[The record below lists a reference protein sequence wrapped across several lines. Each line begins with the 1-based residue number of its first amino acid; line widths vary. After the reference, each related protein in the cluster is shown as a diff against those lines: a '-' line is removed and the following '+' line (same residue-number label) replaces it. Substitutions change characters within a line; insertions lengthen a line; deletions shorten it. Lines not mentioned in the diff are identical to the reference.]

1 MKRRNSEGLRHTT
14 RRMAVTKGRTS
25 KANRTT
31 TLEAG
36 AKAPDFEL
44 ESHRGERWRL
54 SDQKGK
60 HNVVIVFYP
69 FAFTPV

>member
-1 MKRRNSEGLRHTT
+1 
-14 RRMAVTKGRTS
+14 MAVTKGRTS
-25 KANRTT
+25 KASKTSK
-31 TLEAG
+31 LEVG

-44 ESHRGERWRL
+44 ESHRGEKWRL

-60 HNVVIVFYP
+60 SNVVVVFFP

>member
-1 MKRRNSEGLRHTT
+1 
-14 RRMAVTKGRTS
+14 MAVTKGRTS
-25 KANRTT
+25 KASKTS
-31 TLEAG
+31 TLEVG

-44 ESHRGERWRL
+44 ESHRGEKWRL

-60 HNVVIVFYP
+60 NHVVIAFYP

>member
-1 MKRRNSEGLRHTT
+1 
-14 RRMAVTKGRTS
+14 MAVTTGRTS
-25 KANRTT
+25 TANKTS

-36 AKAPDFEL
+36 AQAPDFEL
-44 ESHRGERWRL
+44 ESHKGERWRL

-60 HNVVIVFYP
+60 NHVVVAFYP

>member
-1 MKRRNSEGLRHTT
+1 
-14 RRMAVTKGRTS
+14 MAVTKGRTS
-25 KANRTT
+25 TANKTA

-36 AKAPDFEL
+36 AQAPDFEL

-60 HNVVIVFYP
+60 NNVVLAFYP

>member
-1 MKRRNSEGLRHTT
+1 
-14 RRMAVTKGRTS
+14 MAVTKGRTS
-25 KANRTT
+25 TASKTS
-31 TLEAG
+31 TLEVG

-44 ESHRGERWRL
+44 ESHRGEKWRL

-60 HNVVIVFYP
+60 SNVVIAFYP

>member
-1 MKRRNSEGLRHTT
+1 
-14 RRMAVTKGRTS
+14 MAVQKGRTS
-25 KANRTT
+25 TANRTS

-36 AKAPDFEL
+36 APAPDFEL
-44 ESHRGERWRL
+44 ESHSGTHWRL

-60 HNVVIVFYP
+60 HNVVVAFYP

>member
-1 MKRRNSEGLRHTT
+1 
-14 RRMAVTKGRTS
+14 MAVTKGRTS
-25 KANRTT
+25 TAQRTA
-31 TLEAG
+31 TLEVG

-44 ESHRGERWRL
+44 ESHRGEKWRL

-60 HNVVIVFYP
+60 NHVVISFYP

>member
-1 MKRRNSEGLRHTT
+1 
-14 RRMAVTKGRTS
+14 MAVTKGRTS
-25 KANRTT
+25 KANRTA

-36 AKAPDFEL
+36 AQAPDFEL
-44 ESHRGERWRL
+44 DSHLGTKWRL

-60 HNVVIVFYP
+60 HNVVLVFYP

>member
-1 MKRRNSEGLRHTT
+1 
-14 RRMAVTKGRTS
+14 MAVTKGRTS
-25 KANRTT
+25 KASKTS
-31 TLEAG
+31 TLEVG

-44 ESHRGERWRL
+44 ESHRGEKWRL

-60 HNVVIVFYP
+60 SNVVVVFFP

>member
-1 MKRRNSEGLRHTT
+1 MTQFGA
-14 RRMAVTKGRTS
+14 MAVQKGRTS
-25 KANRTT
+25 TANRTA
-31 TLEAG
+31 TLEVG
-36 AKAPDFEL
+36 APAPDFEL

-60 HNVVIVFYP
+60 NNVVVVFYP

>member
-1 MKRRNSEGLRHTT
+1 MFSADFP
-14 RRMAVTKGRTS
+14 RMAVTKGRTS
-25 KANRTT
+25 KANKTS
-31 TLEAG
+31 TLEVG
-36 AKAPDFEL
+36 AQAPDFEL

-60 HNVVIVFYP
+60 HHVVLVFYP